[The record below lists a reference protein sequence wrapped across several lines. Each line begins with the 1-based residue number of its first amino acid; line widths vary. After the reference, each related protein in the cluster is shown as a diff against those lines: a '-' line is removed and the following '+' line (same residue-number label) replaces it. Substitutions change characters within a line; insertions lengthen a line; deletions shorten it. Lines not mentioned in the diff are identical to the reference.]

1 MFATT
6 HSYDCVKAFSLVAR
20 DKTDIEGIL
29 IQMGKSIRKSNY
41 GQVIP
46 SILNEEE
53 LATFIKSQ
61 LEVR

>member
-1 MFATT
+1 
-6 HSYDCVKAFSLVAR
+6 
-20 DKTDIEGIL
+20 
-29 IQMGKSIRKSNY
+29 MGKSIRKSNY